1 MTRFA
6 RRRPLRSASLEL
18 SDDQVATV
26 LDLICRGSDEARA
39 HVSPGMHE
47 STINQ
52 RVWQSMRR
60 IKHQL
65 GLVNVEVYGEV
76 QVPDGSA
83 PAQVDVLRRPDM
95 FLKFIHQFG
104 NEDAYVVIEGKRV
117 APNDN
122 TLNGRYVTDGVDRF
136 ATGTYAKHH
145 RRGFMLGYVLTLPV
159 DRVIAHIDAGIQGR
173 YGLDAALKKLSP
185 HRHSLAIF
193 ENTINQS
200 GAGQIRLMHVFVDMS
215 R

>member
-1 MTRFA
+1 MMRFV
-6 RRRPLRSASLEL
+6 RRRPPRSASFEL

-39 HVSPGMHE
+39 HVSPGTHE
-47 STINQ
+47 SAINQ

-60 IKHQL
+60 IKHEL

-76 QVPDGSA
+76 QVPEDSA
-83 PAQVDVLRRPDM
+83 PAQTAVLRRPDI

-104 NEDAYVVIEGKRV
+104 NEDAHVAIESKRV
-117 APNDN
+117 DPNDKK
-122 TLNGRYVTDGVDRF
+122 LNGRYVTDGVDRF
-136 ATGTYAKHH
+136 ATGKYAMHH
-145 RRGFMLGYVLTLPV
+145 RWAFMLGYVLELPV
-159 DRVIAHIDAGIQGR
+159 GRAIAHIDAGIQGK

-193 ENTINQS
+193 ENAINQS
-200 GAGQIRLMHVFVDMS
+200 GAGQIRLKHVFVDMS
-215 R
+215 P